1 LRGRSFF
8 IHNVINKLLAEREK
22 GGGMSGIILVGM
34 FVKIVFW
41 AAVITLVIW
50 GIRRYTRRDIAN

>member
-1 LRGRSFF
+1 
-8 IHNVINKLLAEREK
+8 
-22 GGGMSGIILVGM
+22 MSKIILVGM
-34 FVKIVFW
+34 LVMIVFW